1 MVSGTASPS
10 RIPRIFLIL
19 LALAVIGVS
28 VWAATGNFSGLKP
41 ASENQNGA
49 GGQPLVKDAAEVAR
63 IAEPKPNPQSNVDYQ
78 LIDSRIQHL
87 VQMNQMVGFAIGI
100 VENGQ
105 ITFLKGY
112 GETVAGSGDPV
123 THDTIFRWASVS
135 KGVAGNM
142 VALLAQQNEQISLQD
157 SVAKHSA
164 TLRLPNG
171 NEQKAT
177 IIDLLSHQLGIYAH
191 AHDTTLEDGGDARMI
206 RGRLATL
213 SNICSPGQCHAYQNV
228 AYDAASE
235 IVERITG
242 QGYEQAVIQQLF
254 LPLGMRSAT
263 ISRDG
268 LVNAPN
274 WAQPHRG
281 GKGSKPI
288 EVTDSY
294 YRVPAAGGVNSSIKD
309 LALWLRA
316 QMGVEPKVLPPD
328 VLKAVQTPI
337 ARTPREN
344 RAQRK
349 FLERVS
355 EPYYGLGWR
364 IYNYSGRKVVGHRG
378 GVAGYRATIMFDPQL
393 KSGVVA
399 LWNSGTWRPHGIEY
413 EILDMIYGLD
423 QRDWLQLGD
432 TSSVVEEP
440 AENNENGG

>member
-1 MVSGTASPS
+1 MVSSTASPS
-10 RIPRIFLIL
+10 RVPRIFLIL
-19 LALAVIGVS
+19 LLLAVIGVS
-28 VWAATGNFSGLKP
+28 VWAATGSFSGINP
-41 ASENQNGA
+41 ASRNQNGA
-49 GGQPLVKDAAEVAR
+49 GGQPSEKDAAEVAR
-63 IAEPKPNPQSNVDYQ
+63 IVEPKPNPISNVDYQ
-78 LIDSRIQHL
+78 LIDSRIQQL

-100 VENGQ
+100 IENGE

-142 VALLAQQNEQISLQD
+142 VALLAHQNEQLSLQD
-157 SVAKHSA
+157 PVAKHSV

-177 IIDLLSHQLGIYAH
+177 ITDLLSHQLGIYAH
-191 AHDTTLEDGGDARMI
+191 AHDTTLEDGGDVRMI
-206 RGRLATL
+206 RGMLATL
-213 SNICSPGQCHAYQNV
+213 SNICSPGECHAYQNV

-242 QGYEQAVIQQLF
+242 LTYEQAVIQQLF

-263 ISRDG
+263 ISREG
-268 LVNAPN
+268 LVDAPS

-316 QMGVEPKVLPPD
+316 QMGVEPKALPHAVLQ
-328 VLKAVQTPI
+328 AVQTPI

-355 EPYYGLGWR
+355 DPYYGLGWR
-364 IYNYSGRKVVGHRG
+364 IYDYSGRKVVGHRG
-378 GVAGYRATIMFDPQL
+378 GVAGYRATVLFDPQL

-413 EILDMIYGLD
+413 EIMDMIYGLD
-423 QRDWLQLGD
+423 RRDWLQLGD
-432 TSSVVEEP
+432 KSTVEEP
-440 AENNENGG
+440 AESNEDGG